1 MEPDLIF
8 VRKGCVSLQ
17 ASLPA
22 VSAERAAP
30 AEKGTRASELVFL
43 LQVSRPGLWSTTA
56 LFYLMPLGH
65 ADFLHS
71 RTLWLG
77 LFYVLFPLG
86 FLLYGVNDIVDA
98 ETDRL
103 NPRKGTF
110 LFGSLGAAEQLA
122 ALRWKIAAVHIP
134 FLIIFFLLVG
144 PRILAWF
151 GVLLIAVGIYNAP
164 RFGWKSHPPF
174 DVLIQAS
181 YLLVFVL
188 SSWLNGVA
196 QLPWQTFLFGA
207 MFAMHSHVFGEV
219 MDIEPDRLSGRRTTA
234 TLIGAVRSKLLIAG
248 FLCLETVL
256 VYIYFQDLV
265 ITGFLGFG
273 AAWFV
278 SDALVL
284 WKQRDY
290 DGSLAECAMALNV
303 DQNHSAMLALQ
314 SIALWQAGRKK
325 EAQTAYRY
333 VAKIEPKV
341 GNADVFCRLL
351 LCDAHDINIVSDF
364 LHKNRWVLLPP
375 PQD

>member
-1 MEPDLIF
+1 LSVNRRDL
-8 VRKGCVSLQ
+8 
-17 ASLPA
+17 
-22 VSAERAAP
+22 
-30 AEKGTRASELVFL
+30 AEKTARRSEMVFL

-98 ETDRL
+98 EADRL

-122 ALRWKIAAVHIP
+122 ALRWKIAAVQIP
-134 FLIIFFLLVG
+134 FLIVFFVLIG
-144 PRILAWF
+144 PRIFVWFAALLLAV
-151 GVLLIAVGIYNAP
+151 VLYNAP

-188 SSWLNGVA
+188 SSWLNA
-196 QLPWQTFLFGA
+196 ASQLPWQTFLFGA
-207 MFAMHSHVFGEV
+207 MFAMHSHIFGEV

-248 FLCLETVL
+248 FLGVETAL
-256 VYIYFQDLV
+256 VYIFFQDFV

-278 SDALVL
+278 LDALL
-284 WKQRDY
+284 IWKNRPY
-290 DGSLAECAMALNV
+290 SPTVMRLFMWGWNAAALLGMYWNWAHGSLTHAWHV
-303 DQNHSAMLALQ
+303 
-314 SIALWQAGRKK
+314 AG
-325 EAQTAYRY
+325 
-333 VAKIEPKV
+333 
-341 GNADVFCRLL
+341 L
-351 LCDAHDINIVSDF
+351 
-364 LHKNRWVLLPP
+364 
-375 PQD
+375 